1 MPHEVDSEALFAALR
16 SIAPEGQ
23 ADVVA
28 LAARLGVTLEQLVP
42 VLDELGMAPTLII
55 EGGQA
60 MGVAAGKT
68 VHQTN
73 HYTLT
78 LPAGLTL
85 NPPDPRP
92 AARRALQEAA
102 EAFAAD
108 LSKRRVWGSP
118 SAVQAEYDAVQ
129 TGALQL
135 ADVLLQ
141 AVGAQVHPR
150 DVKEALRQISRPALH
165 LNILSYG
172 KSDEAELCGFG
183 AYLVVMALAFW
194 AVIHR
199 EFAWLKSALRT
210 QVVDSDREEVPI
222 AMLRYLIR
230 EVQSV
235 DRWTYLRDVIERALP
250 QHFHEGSRLHQE
262 YGVAEAIADAEF
274 QRAQNGYFE
283 KVSENFQL
291 LLGGTHYGPGVTQAY
306 LRNYVA
312 DFEPE
317 LEASLPGIVEALWTL
332 QKTSQRSGQ
341 PPALVLGQRP

>member
-42 VLDELGMAPTLII
+42 VLDELGLAPTLII

-60 MGVAAGKT
+60 MGVATGKT

-108 LSKRRVWGSP
+108 LDKRRLP
-118 SAVQAEYDAVQ
+118 INHSADQPDYDAVQ

-135 ADVLLQ
+135 ADILLQ

-150 DVKEALRQISRPALH
+150 DVKEALRQISLPALRS
-165 LNILSYG
+165 NFAMYQA
-172 KSDEAELCGFG
+172 DADAELRGFG
-183 AYLVVMALAFW
+183 AYLVVMALTFW
-194 AVIHR
+194 AVHHQNH
-199 EFAWLKSALRT
+199 AWLSSALRT
-210 QVVDSDREEVPI
+210 KVIDNDREEVPV
-222 AMLRYLIR
+222 AMLRGLIR
-230 EVQSV
+230 ERWGV
-235 DRWTYLRDVIERALP
+235 DRWVYLRDVIERALP
-250 QHFHEGSRLHQE
+250 QHFQEGARLHQD

-274 QRAQNGYFE
+274 QRAQNVYYE
-283 KVSENFQL
+283 KTSEHFQL
-291 LLGGTHYGPGVTQAY
+291 LYGGTHYGPGVTQAY

-312 DFEPE
+312 DFETE
-317 LEASLPGIVEALWTL
+317 LETCLPGIVESLWTL
-332 QKTSQRSGQ
+332 QKPSARSGQ
-341 PPALVLGQRP
+341 PPALVLGKRP